1 MAARETKYIDA
12 QGNTQT
18 GYVIDNQ
25 TYKDAEGT
33 QRVDTGSI
41 VTADSGLNYILT
53 DAGGMLYSDYLK
65 QQEEAKKNEQ
75 KDLINQMLAT
85 AQEQQKLYNEDN
97 IQQLESQLPK
107 INATYD
113 EAMNQAYQG
122 YRSAEKSLA
131 NQLASSGLYNSGY
144 ADTAKVNQ
152 ATAYGNQRNATERER
167 AEAIT
172 GVNDKIASQNIQ
184 NNAALLGIQ
193 NDYNQLLLDQSNL
206 DRDYNLQQEQF
217 EYTKSQDAWEKEQY
231 LDDKQ
236 WSRDWDTEE
245 RDYERA
251 QADEQKLLEKA
262 VAAAEY
268 GGDYSLLAEYLG
280 GIDLSLAEQYW
291 KANMQALIREAN
303 LSGYESTSK
312 SGSKSAKDKLDAT
325 TRREI
330 ELEAESLIKIYSTK
344 SGTEKGLL
352 NYIGGESAKRMY
364 TNKYGSAGYEY
375 LQELTAEG
383 YGAYNSQSPTLSY
396 DDVAPAVEDML
407 YTEDEETGQKIRI
420 SGADEDAVK
429 YIAGLDGL
437 SNQDIERLVARYG
450 LIEAWN
456 EVDEAEDKAEQ
467 KVKIDLSDGVSA
479 EEAAELKRRGL
490 LSDAEEAE
498 LKKRGLL

>member
-1 MAARETKYIDA
+1 M
-12 QGNTQT
+12 
-18 GYVIDNQ
+18 
-25 TYKDAEGT
+25 
-33 QRVDTGSI
+33 
-41 VTADSGLNYILT
+41 
-53 DAGGMLYSDYLK
+53 
-65 QQEEAKKNEQ
+65 
-75 KDLINQMLAT
+75 
-85 AQEQQKLYNEDN
+85 
-97 IQQLESQLPK
+97 
-107 INATYD
+107 
-113 EAMNQAYQG
+113 
-122 YRSAEKSLA
+122 
-131 NQLASSGLYNSGY
+131 
-144 ADTAKVNQ
+144 
-152 ATAYGNQRNATERER
+152 
-167 AEAIT
+167 
-172 GVNDKIASQNIQ
+172 
-184 NNAALLGIQ
+184 
-193 NDYNQLLLDQSNL
+193 DQSNL

-236 WSRDWDTEE
+236 WNRDWDTEE

-280 GIDLSLAEQYW
+280 GVDLSLAEQYW

-330 ELEAESLIKIYSTK
+330 ELEAESLIKMYSTK

-352 NYIGGESAKRMY
+352 NYIGGEGAKRMY

-383 YGAYNSQSPTLSY
+383 YGAYNSQSSTLSY